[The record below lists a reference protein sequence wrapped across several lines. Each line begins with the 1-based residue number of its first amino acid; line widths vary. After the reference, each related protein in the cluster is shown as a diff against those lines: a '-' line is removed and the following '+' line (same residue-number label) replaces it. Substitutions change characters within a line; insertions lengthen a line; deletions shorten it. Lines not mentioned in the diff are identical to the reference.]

1 MQDEVDFQLEA
12 AEESMKDSVEHLG
25 RELQKVRTGKASPA
39 MFSDIIAEYYG
50 AQTPI
55 KQLANIGTSDSR
67 TVVVQ
72 PFDKSAIQAIDR
84 AIRNAGLGINPQNDG
99 EVIRLVIPPLTEE
112 RRRDLTKRVKILGED
127 AKVSIRNARR
137 DAVNS
142 VRKMVKDGYPEDQ
155 GKRVEGAIQGL
166 TDKYSNQVDEMTT
179 AKEKEVMTV

>member
-1 MQDEVDFQLEA
+1 
-12 AEESMKDSVEHLG
+12 MKDSVEHLG

-72 PFDKSAIQAIDR
+72 PFDKGAIQAIDR

-112 RRRDLTKRVKILGED
+112 RRRDLTKRVKSLGED

-155 GKRVEGAIQGL
+155 GKRVEGTIQSL
-166 TDKYSNQVDEMTT
+166 TDKYSSQVDEMTT